1 MLFWHSQ
8 QYVWGLMKKF
18 IKFWRVLWLR
28 INVLAIATIKIVLN
42 YSDVV
47 STSGNAVGKTVV
59 NSSSNV
65 VPLSSTRND
74 RLGKSSKYYG
84 DFFGLEISVIVTK
97 VNNSSMFLI
106 FCFIFRQC
114 CH

>member
-1 MLFWHSQ
+1 MLVHLHAKLPLKLSLIN
-8 QYVWGLMKKF
+8 VILALSTICVGTHEKF
-18 IKFWRVLWLR
+18 IKFWSVLWLR

-65 VPLSSTRND
+65 VPPSSTRND
-74 RLGKSSKYYG
+74 RLGKSSNYFG
-84 DFFGLEISVIVTK
+84 DFFWTR
-97 VNNSSMFLI
+97 NQCNSY
-106 FCFIFRQC
+106 
-114 CH
+114 